1 MSKEKKNVKD
11 NKKEKLLRNYII
23 LALFIL
29 IGVGLTLYFCK
40 VYKV

>member
-23 LALFIL
+23 LAVFIL
-29 IGVGLTLYFCK
+29 IGVGLTLYF
-40 VYKV
+40 YNS